1 VTAASG
7 TPWILTIR
15 LEDVTAFCRTGDAEA
30 LGINELNYVK
40 L

>member
-15 LEDVTAFCRTGDAEA
+15 LEDFITFCRTGDAEA
-30 LGINELNYVK
+30 WGID
-40 L
+40 